1 MKNIISHSDP
11 KSPISEAY
19 RSIRT
24 SIEFSNID
32 KNVKTIVVTS
42 SMQGEGKSTTAC
54 NLAVSFANLGKK
66 ILLIDCDLRRPSIH
80 KQFGITNIYGLTDV
94 ILSYKTFDQ
103 CIQRT
108 DIENLDIVASGQIP
122 PNPSEMLSSNKMRNL
137 VNSFKDNYDY
147 IILDTPPVGIVTD
160 AAVLSSYCDGVIM
173 VCASGEVDIEMAKIA
188 KERLDKV
195 NAKILGA
202 VLNKMVID
210 KKSYAN
216 YYYYGEDISKKK
228 RRRK

>member
-1 MKNIISHSDP
+1 VKNIISHSDP

-32 KNVKTIVVTS
+32 RDIKTIVVTS

-66 ILLIDCDLRRPSIH
+66 ILIIDCDLRRPSIH
-80 KQFGITNIYGLTDV
+80 KQFGITNIYGLTDI
-94 ILSYKTFDQ
+94 ILSYKTFNQ

-108 DIENLDIVASGQIP
+108 DIENLDIVTSGQIP

-137 VNSFKDNYDY
+137 VNSFKDYYDY
-147 IILDTPPVGIVTD
+147 IILDTPPAGIVTN
-160 AAVLSSYCDGVIM
+160 AAVLSSYCDGVVL

-188 KERLDKV
+188 KERLNKV

-202 VLNKMVID
+202 VLNKMQID
-210 KKSYAN
+210 KNKYAN
-216 YYYYGEDISKKK
+216 YYYGEDIPKKK
-228 RRRK
+228 RRKK

>member
-1 MKNIISHSDP
+1 MKNIISYSDP
-11 KSPISEAY
+11 KSPVSEAY

-32 KNVKTIVVTS
+32 RNIKTIVVTS

-80 KQFGITNIYGLTDV
+80 KQFEITNTFGLTDI
-94 ILSYKTFDQ
+94 ILNYKTSDR
-103 CIQRT
+103 CIQRI
-108 DIENLDIVASGQIP
+108 DLENLDIVTSGQIP
-122 PNPSEMLSSNKMRNL
+122 PNPSEMLSSNKMRNIIEG
-137 VNSFKDNYDY
+137 FKESYDY

-160 AAVLSSYCDGVIM
+160 AAVLASYCDGVVM

-188 KERLDKV
+188 KERLNKV

-202 VLNKMVID
+202 VLNKMEID
-210 KKSYAN
+210 KKTYAN
-216 YYYYGEDISKKK
+216 YYYYGEDAPKKK
-228 RRRK
+228 RNK

>member
-1 MKNIISHSDP
+1 VKNIISHSDP

-32 KNVKTIVVTS
+32 RDIKTIVVTS
-42 SMQGEGKSTTAC
+42 SMQGEGKSTTAS

-66 ILLIDCDLRRPSIH
+66 ILLVDCDLRRPSIH
-80 KQFGITNIYGLTDV
+80 KQFQITNIHGLTDI
-94 ILSYKTFDQ
+94 ILNYKAFDL

-108 DIENLDIVASGQIP
+108 NIENLDIVTSGQIP
-122 PNPSEMLSSNKMRNL
+122 PNPSEMLSSNKMMNL

-147 IILDTPPVGIVTD
+147 IIMDTPPVGIVTD

-173 VCASGEVDIEMAKIA
+173 VCASDEVDVEMAKIA
-188 KERLDKV
+188 KERLNKV
-195 NAKILGA
+195 NAKILGV
-202 VLNKMVID
+202 VLNKMEID
-210 KKSYAN
+210 KKKYQN
-216 YYYYGEDISKKK
+216 YYYYGEDSPKKK
-228 RRRK
+228 YKKK